1 MSRYTLAPT
10 KRLLASALITTG
22 LLGAVPVIGQDI
34 VVNESIS
41 TTQEQI
47 SPQIDSHLCNKQFQ
61 CSKTG
66 LIVQFLPN
74 AKALFIHPDS
84 AQILKADYT
93 VHFNSHIAI
102 NVYEN
107 PSKKFDLMMHDVMI
121 HSEGFA
127 ARVNREDRYFQKV

>member
-1 MSRYTLAPT
+1 MNRYTLTPT
-10 KRLLASALITTG
+10 KRLLASALLTTG
-22 LLGAVPVIGQDI
+22 LLGAVPAIGEDI
-34 VVNESIS
+34 VYNESVQ

-47 SPQIDSHLCNKQFQ
+47 SPRIDSHLCNKQFQ

-74 AKALFIHPDS
+74 AKALFIHPNS
-84 AQILKADYT
+84 AQTLKADYT

-107 PSKKFDLMMHDVMI
+107 PSKNFDLMMHDIKI
-121 HSEGFA
+121 HSEGFVA
-127 ARVNREDRYFQKV
+127 SVNREDRYFQKV